1 MNQQT
6 ITKVKLSGLHCQ
18 ACQKLTSRMI
28 SKINGVS
35 AVDVDLNKSAATV
48 TADRPLTLDEI
59 QKALEGSNY
68 VAESIEQ

>member
-1 MNQQT
+1 M

-35 AVDVDLNKSAATV
+35 AVEVDLDKSTAIV
-48 TADRPLTLDEI
+48 SADRPVTLEEI
-59 QKALEGSNY
+59 KKSLEGTNY
-68 VAESIEQ
+68 LALSIEQ